1 MDTLSNFCDNS
12 LIDSDERR
20 KLFIRQYLAQ
30 NYIDNVSENKFE
42 ASGLWIITDPVVANR
57 WYSEIGDSESS
68 K

>member
-1 MDTLSNFCDNS
+1 MV
-12 LIDSDERR
+12 
-20 KLFIRQYLAQ
+20 Q

>member
-12 LIDSDERR
+12 LIDSNERR
-20 KLFIRQYLAQ
+20 KLFIRQYLVQ

>member
-20 KLFIRQYLAQ
+20 KLFIRQYLVQ